1 MIYSIGYIRGLSAL
15 FVMLFHYKDFL
26 NDVYAQK
33 NLGSILF
40 GSGSVGV
47 DLFFVISGFIIFYS
61 TRKIEEKSV
70 AKFIIR
76 RVFRIYPLLIL
87 SILFF
92 IWVSPNKFTVIEVI
106 RALVPLNKDYHDSAP
121 YFGYNAYPLAWTLT
135 YEMLFY
141 SIFMTAMAISH
152 KYRALVS
159 SIIIMAMVCGIQ
171 LYFSGSLSLNAHA
184 RVDGIPK
191 LPGAGI
197 LQLLSSPMLFEFV
210 YGMVLAFIYDAIK
223 VRGNSVQV
231 TTSKIYLW
239 VCGCLFATLWFS
251 YINEGAGPINYGVWA
266 LIIIPSAL
274 AYEKINGIKPNAKLL
289 FFGDISYS
297 LYLVHILVPFFLGY
311 KASFD
316 PFYIHLTGVAKLI
329 YVGMISIVCAYVA
342 HISIEKPMIK
352 LSRKIINKL

>member
-70 AKFIIR
+70 TKFLIR
-76 RVFRIYPLLIL
+76 RVFKIYPLLIL

-184 RVDGIPK
+184 
-191 LPGAGI
+191 
-197 LQLLSSPMLFEFV
+197 
-210 YGMVLAFIYDAIK
+210 
-223 VRGNSVQV
+223 
-231 TTSKIYLW
+231 
-239 VCGCLFATLWFS
+239 
-251 YINEGAGPINYGVWA
+251 
-266 LIIIPSAL
+266 
-274 AYEKINGIKPNAKLL
+274 
-289 FFGDISYS
+289 
-297 LYLVHILVPFFLGY
+297 
-311 KASFD
+311 
-316 PFYIHLTGVAKLI
+316 
-329 YVGMISIVCAYVA
+329 
-342 HISIEKPMIK
+342 
-352 LSRKIINKL
+352 